1 MWRNAMAEKVTVYQ
15 KPTCNTCRTTLKLL
29 RERDVEFEAI
39 NYYEQPLTAGE
50 FKKLLGKLGL
60 SPRDVLRD
68 KEPLARALG
77 IGKRDLKDDELIEL
91 MVENPDLIQR
101 PIVVRGDEAV
111 LCRPAENVEK
121 LLED

>member
-1 MWRNAMAEKVTVYQ
+1 MAEKVTVYQ

-29 RERDVEFEAI
+29 RERGVEFEAI
-39 NYYEQPLTAGE
+39 NYYEQPLTATQ

-60 SPRDVLRD
+60 SPHDVLRG
-68 KEPLARALG
+68 KEPLARELR
-77 IGKRDLKDDELIEL
+77 IRKRVFKDDELIKL

-111 LCRPAENVEK
+111 LCRPAEDVEK

>member
-1 MWRNAMAEKVTVYQ
+1 MAKKITVYQ

-29 RERDVEFEAI
+29 RERGAEFETI
-39 NYYEQPLTAGE
+39 NYYEQPLTATQ
-50 FKKLLGKLGL
+50 FRSLLGKLGL
-60 SPRDVLRD
+60 SPRDVLRT
-68 KEPLARALG
+68 KEPIARELG
-77 IGKRDLKDDELIEL
+77 LGKRDLSDDELIQL

-121 LLED
+121 LL